1 MLTYDK
7 PVLLEQLKALP
18 WQARTAFS
26 AACAELLIPAVQI
39 SPGPLGAEGL
49 RTLRA
54 ALDEA
59 WSLARRSDDARSET
73 SSQLEGLLSGE
84 EGEEG
89 REVCEN
95 AVAAAIYALRSVGG
109 NDAQDA
115 EWAARQ
121 PYDAADWWAQQQLAD
136 LDLND
141 AGAELVLASHPA
153 VQAALEGIWANLR
166 AVGEPEH
173 SSWETLQRE
182 SQARGVEL
190 ATLLLAEGAPATRAP
205 QPVAGSEPTP
215 EPELV
220 ELHLIEL
227 RSAGAGT
234 CVAVFR
240 DEEGERVETVFTPV
254 ARGGRIVGA
263 APDPDIFTTF
273 AGSIEELRAVVAA
286 VVAFCQAA
294 GAPGSSRT

>member
-7 PVLLEQLKALP
+7 PALLEQLTALP

-26 AACAELLIPAVQI
+26 AACAELLIPAVQS

-49 RTLRA
+49 LTLRA
-54 ALDEA
+54 SVDEA
-59 WSLARRSDDARSET
+59 WSSARRSDDARSDT
-73 SSQLEGLLSGE
+73 SSELESLLSGD

-89 REVCEN
+89 GEVCEN
-95 AVAAAIYALRSVGG
+95 AVAAVIYALRSVGG
-109 NDAQDA
+109 GDAQDA

-121 PYDAADWWAQQQLAD
+121 PHDAADWWAQQQVAD

-153 VQAALEGIWANLR
+153 VQSALEGIWANLR
-166 AVGEPEH
+166 AVSEPEP

-182 SQARGVEL
+182 SQARGAEL
-190 ATLLLAEGAPATRAP
+190 ARLLRAEGAPTSRAA
-205 QPVAGSEPTP
+205 QPVAGSEHTP

-227 RSAGAGT
+227 RSAPAGR
-234 CVAVFR
+234 CAAVFL
-240 DEEGERVETVFTPV
+240 DGNGERVETVFTPV
-254 ARGGRIVGA
+254 ARGGRILGA
-263 APDPDIFTTF
+263 APDPDVFTTF

-294 GAPGSSRT
+294 GARTVG